1 MKNFL
6 RKILILMPAFFPLY
20 LVKFNVF
27 GLPFNVVEV
36 MIYIAFVIFVYVH
49 LCGNEDEVFADKMK
63 SFFMRKRT
71 LRDVFKAKFKT
82 FFLPMILFL
91 LASIVSL
98 YVSYLNGEFRLALG
112 IFKGWVVMPLMY
124 GIMLVFT
131 LNSLEYKK
139 KIFYS
144 YMFSALILSAWALY
158 QVIAKDF
165 VTIDGRASGPFASAN
180 YLALY
185 IGPVICGAFI
195 NFWQRVE
202 NKIFAIDDGVSRAG
216 ISSYLTKFLDGKN
229 HHDGEYDYA
238 YFAFEVIVFL
248 ASSLALMYS
257 RSYGGMIGVV
267 SAVFVYSVYEIF
279 FSQYKKFY
287 GSLLKKLV
295 VILAG
300 AVLIVTAMYSQ
311 IGTQK
316 AKDFLQFDRQ
326 SSSSVRIQVWTVAG
340 ALIKENPLFGVGL
353 GGFENA
359 YRNMASQILGV
370 EPYEKEMLHAH
381 NLILST
387 YLNVGILGLIAIVW
401 LLLSVC
407 FRVCTRNFK
416 MLSPAEKRFISV
428 VVSMFIAIVIHGL
441 FDQPLWKNDLA
452 LIWWTLIAL
461 II

>member
-1 MKNFL
+1 MKDLL
-6 RKILILMPAFFPLY
+6 RKILVLMPVFFPLY
-20 LVKFNVF
+20 LWKFDVF

-36 MIYIAFVIFVYVH
+36 MVYIAFGLFVYVR
-49 LCGNEDEVFADKMK
+49 LRGIDESAFGDKLRN
-63 SFFMRKRT
+63 FFMRKKT
-71 LRDVFKAKFKT
+71 IKDVFKTKLNT
-82 FFLPMILFL
+82 FFLPIFL
-91 LASIVSL
+91 LILASGFGLV
-98 YVSYLNGEFRLALG
+98 VSYYGGEFRLALG
-112 IFKGWVVMPLMY
+112 IFKGWVVMPVLY

-131 LNSLEYKK
+131 LNSLEDKK

-144 YMFSALILSAWALY
+144 YMFSTLILSVWALY
-158 QVIAKDF
+158 QVISKDF

-185 IGPVICGAFI
+185 IGPMVCGAFI

-202 NKIFAIDDGVSRAG
+202 NKLFSIDTRDPRTGVAA
-216 ISSYLTKFLDGKN
+216 YLGKFF
-229 HHDGEYDYA
+229 DGETKDSHYDYA
-238 YFAFEVIVFL
+238 YFAFEVLVFL

-267 SAVFVYSVYEIF
+267 SAIFIYAVYEIF
-279 FSQYKKFY
+279 FSQYRRFY
-287 GSLLKKLV
+287 GSLFKKLV
-295 VILAG
+295 VICAG

-340 ALIKENPLFGVGL
+340 ILIKENPLFGIGL

-359 YRNMASQILGV
+359 YKNNAKEILGV

-387 YLNVGILGLIAIVW
+387 YLNVGIFGVVAVIW
-401 LLLSVC
+401 LFLAVFL
-407 FRVCTRNFK
+407 RVGTKGFK
-416 MLSPAEKRFISV
+416 SLNSAEKRFVSV
-428 VVSMFIAIVIHGL
+428 IISMFIVIAIHGL
-441 FDQPLWKNDLA
+441 FDQTFWKNDLA
-452 LIWWTLIAL
+452 LVWWTLIAL

>member
-1 MKNFL
+1 MKDLL
-6 RKILILMPAFFPLY
+6 RKILVLMPVFFPLY
-20 LVKFNVF
+20 LWKFDVF
-27 GLPFNVVEV
+27 GVPFNVVEV
-36 MIYIAFVIFVYVH
+36 MVYIAFGLFVYVR
-49 LCGNEDEVFADKMK
+49 LMGIDESAFGDKLRN
-63 SFFMRKRT
+63 FFMRKKT
-71 LRDVFKAKFKT
+71 IKDVFKTKLNT
-82 FFLPMILFL
+82 FFLPIFL
-91 LASIVSL
+91 LVFASGFGLV
-98 YVSYLNGEFRLALG
+98 VSYYGGEFRLALG
-112 IFKGWVVMPLMY
+112 IFKGWVVMPVLY

-131 LNSLEYKK
+131 LNSLEDKK

-144 YMFSALILSAWALY
+144 YMFSTLILSVWALY
-158 QVIAKDF
+158 QVISKDF

-185 IGPVICGAFI
+185 IGPMVCGAFI

-202 NKIFAIDDGVSRAG
+202 NKLFSIDTRDPRTGVAA
-216 ISSYLTKFLDGKN
+216 YLGKFF
-229 HHDGEYDYA
+229 DGETKDSHYDYA
-238 YFAFEVIVFL
+238 YFAFEVLVFL

-267 SAVFVYSVYEIF
+267 SAIFIYAVYEIF
-279 FSQYKKFY
+279 FSQYRRFY
-287 GSLLKKLV
+287 GSLFKKLV
-295 VILAG
+295 VICAG

-340 ALIKENPLFGVGL
+340 ILIKENPLFGIGL

-359 YRNMASQILGV
+359 YKNNAKEILGV

-387 YLNVGILGLIAIVW
+387 YLNVGIFGVVAVIW
-401 LLLSVC
+401 LFLAVFL
-407 FRVCTRNFK
+407 RVGTKGFK
-416 MLSPAEKRFISV
+416 SLNSAEKRFVSV
-428 VVSMFIAIVIHGL
+428 IISMFIVIAIHGL
-441 FDQPLWKNDLA
+441 FDQTFWKNDLA
-452 LIWWTLIAL
+452 LVWWTLIAL

>member
-1 MKNFL
+1 MKDLL
-6 RKILILMPAFFPLY
+6 RRILVLMPVFFPLY
-20 LVKFNVF
+20 LWKFDVF
-27 GLPFNVVEV
+27 GVPFNVVEV
-36 MIYIAFVIFVYVH
+36 MVYIAFGLFVYVR
-49 LCGNEDEVFADKMK
+49 LRGIDESAFGDKLRN
-63 SFFMRKRT
+63 FFMRKKT
-71 LRDVFKAKFKT
+71 IKDVFKTKLNT
-82 FFLPMILFL
+82 FFLPIFL
-91 LASIVSL
+91 LILASGFGLV
-98 YVSYLNGEFRLALG
+98 VSYYGGEFRLALG
-112 IFKGWVVMPLMY
+112 IFKGWVVMPVLY

-131 LNSLEYKK
+131 LNSLEDKK

-144 YMFSALILSAWALY
+144 YMFSTLILSVWALY
-158 QVIAKDF
+158 QVISKDF

-185 IGPVICGAFI
+185 IGPMVCGAFI

-202 NKIFAIDDGVSRAG
+202 NKLFSIDTRDPRTGVAA
-216 ISSYLTKFLDGKN
+216 YLGKFF
-229 HHDGEYDYA
+229 DGETKDSHYDYA
-238 YFAFEVIVFL
+238 YFAFEVLVFL

-267 SAVFVYSVYEIF
+267 SAIFIYAVYEIF
-279 FSQYKKFY
+279 FSQYRRFY
-287 GSLLKKLV
+287 GSLFKKLV
-295 VILAG
+295 VICAG

-340 ALIKENPLFGVGL
+340 ILIKENPLFGIGL

-359 YRNMASQILGV
+359 YKNNAKEVLGV

-387 YLNVGILGLIAIVW
+387 YLNVGIFGVVAVIW
-401 LLLSVC
+401 LFLAVFL
-407 FRVCTRNFK
+407 RVGTKGFK
-416 MLSPAEKRFISV
+416 SLNSAEKRFVSV
-428 VVSMFIAIVIHGL
+428 IISMFIVIAIHGL
-441 FDQPLWKNDLA
+441 FDQTFWKNDLA
-452 LIWWTLIAL
+452 LVWWTLIAL

>member
-1 MKNFL
+1 MKDLL
-6 RKILILMPAFFPLY
+6 RRILVLMPVFFPLY
-20 LVKFNVF
+20 LWKFDVF
-27 GLPFNVVEV
+27 GVPFNVVEV
-36 MIYIAFVIFVYVH
+36 MVYIAFGLFVYVR
-49 LCGNEDEVFADKMK
+49 LMGIDESAFGDKLRN
-63 SFFMRKRT
+63 FFMRKKT
-71 LRDVFKAKFKT
+71 IKDVFKTKLNT
-82 FFLPMILFL
+82 FFLPIFL
-91 LASIVSL
+91 LVFASGFGLV
-98 YVSYLNGEFRLALG
+98 VSYYGGEFRLALG
-112 IFKGWVVMPLMY
+112 IFKGWVVMPVLY

-131 LNSLEYKK
+131 LNSLEDKK

-144 YMFSALILSAWALY
+144 YMFSTLILSVWALY
-158 QVIAKDF
+158 QVISKDF

-185 IGPVICGAFI
+185 IGPMVCGAFI

-202 NKIFAIDDGVSRAG
+202 NKLFSIDTRDPRTGVAA
-216 ISSYLTKFLDGKN
+216 YLGKFF
-229 HHDGEYDYA
+229 DGETKDSHYDYA
-238 YFAFEVIVFL
+238 YFAFEVLVFL

-267 SAVFVYSVYEIF
+267 SAIFIYAVYEIF
-279 FSQYKKFY
+279 FSQYRRFY
-287 GSLLKKLV
+287 GSLFKKLV
-295 VILAG
+295 VICAG

-340 ALIKENPLFGVGL
+340 ILIKENPLFGIGL

-359 YRNMASQILGV
+359 YKNNAKEILGV

-387 YLNVGILGLIAIVW
+387 YLNVGIFGVVAVIW
-401 LLLSVC
+401 LFLAVFL
-407 FRVCTRNFK
+407 RVGTKGFK
-416 MLSPAEKRFISV
+416 SLNSAEKRFVSV
-428 VVSMFIAIVIHGL
+428 IISMFIVIAIHGL
-441 FDQPLWKNDLA
+441 FDQTFWKNDLA
-452 LIWWTLIAL
+452 LVWWTLIAL

>member
-1 MKNFL
+1 MKDLL
-6 RKILILMPAFFPLY
+6 RKILVSMPVFFPLY
-20 LVKFNVF
+20 LWRFDVF
-27 GLPFNVVEV
+27 GVPFNVVEV
-36 MIYIAFVIFVYVH
+36 MVYIAFGLFVYVR
-49 LCGNEDEVFADKMK
+49 LRGIDDSAFGDKLRN
-63 SFFMRKRT
+63 FFMRKRT
-71 LRDVFKAKFKT
+71 IKDVFKTKLKT
-82 FFLPMILFL
+82 FFLPVFL
-91 LASIVSL
+91 LILASVFGL
-98 YVSYLNGEFRLALG
+98 VVSYYGGEFRLALG
-112 IFKGWVVMPLMY
+112 IFKGWVVMPVLY

-131 LNSLEYKK
+131 LNSLEDKK

-144 YMFSALILSAWALY
+144 YMFSTLILSVWALY
-158 QVIAKDF
+158 QVISKDF

-185 IGPVICGAFI
+185 IGPMVCGAFI

-202 NKIFAIDDGVSRAG
+202 NKLFSIDTQTTRTGVSA
-216 ISSYLTKFLDGKN
+216 YLGKFF
-229 HHDGEYDYA
+229 DGETKDSHYDYA
-238 YFAFEVIVFL
+238 YFAFEVLVFL

-267 SAVFVYSVYEIF
+267 SAIFIYAVYEIF
-279 FSQYKKFY
+279 FSQYKRFY
-287 GSLLKKLV
+287 GSLFKKLV
-295 VILAG
+295 VICAG

-340 ALIKENPLFGVGL
+340 ILIKENPLFGIGL

-359 YRNMASQILGV
+359 YKNNAKEILGV

-387 YLNVGILGLIAIVW
+387 YLNVGILGVVAVIW
-401 LLLSVC
+401 LFLAVFL
-407 FRVCTRNFK
+407 RVGTKGFK
-416 MLSPAEKRFISV
+416 SLNSAEKRFVSV
-428 VVSMFIAIVIHGL
+428 IISMFIVIAIHGL
-441 FDQPLWKNDLA
+441 FDQTFWKNDLA
-452 LIWWTLIAL
+452 LVWWTLIAL